1 MVDFDDLRKKAEGLL
16 GEHGDQVEEG
26 IDKLADLAGKKY
38 GHESEIDKAAGKLKD
53 FVDDQSAA
61 AHPKQQR
68 PRPKPG
74 AHPRGE
80 PGPHPRP
87 R

>member
-1 MVDFDDLRKKAEGLL
+1 MVDFDDLKNKAEGLL

-38 GHESEIDKAAGKLKD
+38 GHESQIDKAAEKLKD
-53 FVDDQSAA
+53 FVEDQEAA

-74 AHPRGE
+74 AHPQ